1 MTKII
6 LATSNP
12 HKLEEI
18 KNIAKNINFELELVG
33 EEFNPNETGR
43 TFKENSYI
51 KAYEAAKL
59 TGKIAL
65 ADDSGL
71 CIDVLSGAPGIFSAR
86 YAPSA
91 QERIQKVLDNLK
103 GETNR
108 NAHFECSMTLV
119 NPDGKVLFSSVGRI
133 DGQISK
139 EPSGVN
145 GFGYDPIFFVPQLG
159 HTMAEMSMEEK
170 NTLSHRAK
178 ALLPM
183 IKWIE
188 NNLKN

>member
-139 EPSGVN
+139 EPSGIN
-145 GFGYDPIFFVPQLG
+145 GFGYDPIFFVPNLN

-183 IKWIE
+183 IEWIE
-188 NNLKN
+188 KNLIN